1 MLVDAKGN
9 KIEFKDIKVEDIV
22 GWCVANGEVD
32 WLKAKA
38 KEERECVVYPR
49 KTVKEEVNGKVK
61 VKSVADKSK
70 EPHKE
75 MRPISFIQIRN
86 DFVEKFMP
94 ELMPQK
100 KDKEPSMYD
109 IIANL

>member
-9 KIEFKDIKVEDIV
+9 KIEFKDIKVDDIV

-49 KTVKEEVNGKVK
+49 KTITIEDGKI
-61 VKSVADKSK
+61 KSVADKSK

-86 DFVEKFMP
+86 DFVDKFMP
-94 ELMPQK
+94 ELAPKK
-100 KDKEPSMYD
+100 KDKEPTMYE